1 LPKLKK
7 TSGDNVTGERRL
19 QIREIPAELAFI
31 QISGDEG
38 GRIRNISEKGLCF
51 ETFASIEQEKR
62 LRFWFSLNLRD
73 RIEASGT
80 LAWMDADRKIGG
92 LRFLDLSARAQRH
105 LRTHLKNA
113 NIANIE
119 EPTAKGSAFL
129 AALSKRSSTEL
140 ALKQQPVDDARLGDE
155 ISGIGVL
162 GTNTPPEES
171 SGQPARDFGSS
182 NLIGMVSLE
191 RHLKTSR
198 RQFIRGILLGAAAT
212 LALMAVGGKYFGP
225 RPASSGPGAS
235 TAPPIGLT
243 AGAPVT
249 PASPGTIEGQD
260 TSISSKTVVD
270 PHSALSRYSPDNPRS
285 AASLRSASSSEVVRG
300 ADKTRAEPREGE
312 SKLAKK
318 SSATPEQLWAA
329 VRRGNATAAVA
340 LADRY
345 LQGDGVPQH
354 CDQARVLLLVA
365 SEKNNAD
372 AIRKLHELDSTGCP
386 APSATSAP
394 PSPTKDL
401 NNP

>member
-1 LPKLKK
+1 M
-7 TSGDNVTGERRL
+7 TGERRL
-19 QIREIPAELAFI
+19 QTREIPAELAFI

-38 GRIRNISEKGLCF
+38 GSIRNISETGLCF

-62 LRFWFSLNLRD
+62 LRFWFSQNLRD

-80 LAWMDADRKIGG
+80 VAWIDAERKIGG

-129 AALSKRSSTEL
+129 AALKKRSSTEL

-162 GTNTPPEES
+162 GTNTPPERP
-171 SGQPARDFGSS
+171 SGQPEEDFGSS

-198 RQFIRGILLGAAAT
+198 RQFIHGILLGAAAT
-212 LALMAVGGKYFGP
+212 LALAAVGGKYFGP
-225 RPASSGPGAS
+225 RQTSSGPGS
-235 TAPPIGLT
+235 SNAPPIEST

-260 TSISSKTVVD
+260 TSISSKPVVD
-270 PHSALSRYSPDNPRS
+270 PHSASSRYSPDNPRDGEF
-285 AASLRSASSSEVVRG
+285 LRSAPSSEVVRG

-312 SKLAKK
+312 SKLTKK

-329 VRRGNATAAVA
+329 VRRGNAKAAVA

-386 APSATSAP
+386 APSATSTP